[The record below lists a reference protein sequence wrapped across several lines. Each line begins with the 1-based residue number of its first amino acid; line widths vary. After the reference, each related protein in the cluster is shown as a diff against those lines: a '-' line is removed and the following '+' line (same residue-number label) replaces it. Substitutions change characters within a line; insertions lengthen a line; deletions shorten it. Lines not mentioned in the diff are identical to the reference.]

1 MYVAFNFKWDISY
14 RSWMISITY
23 DATVV
28 MFRKLQDTHVVER
41 VTTIR
46 TWYVACQI
54 VPFWLIYWVTFII
67 IYLILLIYGISY
79 SATTATACT
88 VL

>member
-1 MYVAFNFKWDISY
+1 
-14 RSWMISITY
+14 MISITY

-46 TWYVACQI
+46 T
-54 VPFWLIYWVTFII
+54 
-67 IYLILLIYGISY
+67 
-79 SATTATACT
+79 
-88 VL
+88 